1 MFMDFAAV
9 SNSAKSVF
17 NDISDDELNWLYSA
31 SLIAVCVTMVPYAYI
46 IETTQK
52 TYYAYGSGVCLVVAS
67 VRSLSLSSH
76 IKPLPM
82 RTCAHTHTHTLLIG
96 MVAILKHE

>member
-1 MFMDFAAV
+1 M

-67 VRSLSLSSH
+67 VRSLSLSLLTSNH
-76 IKPLPM
+76 YP
-82 RTCAHTHTHTLLIG
+82 CEHVHTHTHTHTHLIG